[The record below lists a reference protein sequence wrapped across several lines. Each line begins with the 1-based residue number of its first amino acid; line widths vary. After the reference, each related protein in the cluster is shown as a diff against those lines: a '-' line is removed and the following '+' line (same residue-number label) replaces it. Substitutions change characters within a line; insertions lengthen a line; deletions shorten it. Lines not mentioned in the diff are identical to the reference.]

1 MRRSMTQK
9 FIEVALVGVIV
20 LIAFTPAN
28 ASERANVVRHTA
40 TTTTIVVTT
49 TTVPPLV
56 SAEDMARWSKVN
68 VCEEGG
74 RWDARGSIYSGG
86 LGITNRNWIAFHGT
100 DFASNGA
107 LATPEQQVVIAKRIQ
122 AYGGIP
128 NYVPDQYGCGYGW

>member
-28 ASERANVVRHTA
+28 ASERANAIRHA
-40 TTTTIVVTT
+40 TTTTTIAVTT
-49 TTVPPLV
+49 TTAPPLV
-56 SAEDMARWSKVN
+56 SAEDMAKWSKVN

-74 RWDARGSIYSGG
+74 RWHVRGSIYSGG

-100 DFASNGA
+100 DFAPNGA
-107 LATPEQQVVIAKRIQ
+107 LATPEQQVVVAKRVQ
-122 AYGGIP
+122 AYGGVP
-128 NYVPDQYGCGYGW
+128 NYVPDQYGCGHGW